1 MNAVNTTAATTA
13 MYSPADLYSYFM
25 LSIPFVVSL
34 LMGALYAASKL
45 SSTGRLA
52 QEVSELREKL
62 ESLEKEYQKRFEETA
77 WDIQDAAHDRDDIRE
92 TIDKVFSAI
101 AQAKDYA
108 QSTFVQNKV
117 CIENV
122 NHSIRNEVENLHEK
136 LEMRTNELCSDIG
149 LLSERMDNETR
160 EITRI
165 KKVSEQLLN
174 ATEEIESMISRVD
187 EGMREKTPV
196 QSNPLERLLYLDDVF
211 YP

>member
-34 LMGALYAASKL
+34 LMVALYAASKL

-108 QSTFVQNKV
+108 QSTFVQNKE

-122 NHSIRNEVENLHEK
+122 NCGVRSEIVRSYEDLRASMQ
-136 LEMRTNELCSDIG
+136 LITRELGD
-149 LLSERMDNETR
+149 LSETVKRHNLSRRQPDDTPPDD
-160 EITRI
+160 TPPY
-165 KKVSEQLLN
+165 
-174 ATEEIESMISRVD
+174 ESSSLSLT
-187 EGMREKTPV
+187 GWGPG
-196 QSNPLERLLYLDDVF
+196 F
-211 YP
+211 